1 MTLKNAKHHDGFR
14 FQIYVL
20 SWVLQLFCCFQLHG
34 TTKCVVVV
42 DAGEKRSKRVFFKDW
57 VLLLFLCLGFFNEG
71 SYIFNWLNYVH
82 NPKITSNAKL
92 QIQLCAFAIAVD
104 FIKR

>member
-1 MTLKNAKHHDGFR
+1 MGSDFR
-14 FQIYVL
+14 YMFFLGYY
-20 SWVLQLFCCFQLHG
+20 SFFCWFQLHG
-34 TTKCVVVV
+34 TTKCGVVVV
-42 DAGEKRSKRVFFKDW
+42 DAGEKRSKRVFFKVW

-82 NPKITSNAKL
+82 NPKITSNTKF

-104 FIKR
+104 FIKH